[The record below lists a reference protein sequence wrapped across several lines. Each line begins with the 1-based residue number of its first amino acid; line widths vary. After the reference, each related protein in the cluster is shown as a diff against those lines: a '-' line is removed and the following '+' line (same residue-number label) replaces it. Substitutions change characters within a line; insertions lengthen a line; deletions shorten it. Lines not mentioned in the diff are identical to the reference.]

1 MENCDVLLKK
11 RVGRRSTFKRVLKLS
26 NGGPAFSIEY
36 ASKADCLVTP
46 PLTLNLSLPLNTLQ
60 ETSRIILTARDKE
73 PRKIFEDAVQEDF
86 DDDPDEPF
94 LSSKSPN
101 VITIGD
107 EDVDVAEDALNV
119 DNSKISSEA
128 TKEKCT
134 LS

>member
-1 MENCDVLLKK
+1 MK
-11 RVGRRSTFKRVLKLS
+11 
-26 NGGPAFSIEY
+26 
-36 ASKADCLVTP
+36 
-46 PLTLNLSLPLNTLQ
+46 
-60 ETSRIILTARDKE
+60 
-73 PRKIFEDAVQEDF
+73 FEDAVQEDF